1 VRLIRGDMGKKADAK
16 KDSTA
21 VAGTGS
27 GGRDAVNINI
37 GSNGE
42 NRVLLG
48 QVALNISLVIA
59 LLINLLL
66 LHIII
71 VKIRHLDE
79 TVSRIEELE
88 EKQEQIMKSFHGS
101 GYFKILLSLV
111 VLIGHE
117 VR

>member
-1 VRLIRGDMGKKADAK
+1 MRLIRGDMGKKADAK

-48 QVALNISLVIA
+48 QVVLNITLVIA

-66 LHIII
+66 LHIVI
-71 VKIRHLDE
+71 VKIRHL
-79 TVSRIEELE
+79 TVAVNRIEELE
-88 EKQEQIMKSFHGS
+88 EKQEQLMKSFHGS
-101 GYFKILLSLV
+101 VYVKILLNLV
-111 VLIGHE
+111 LLIGHE
-117 VR
+117 MR

>member
-1 VRLIRGDMGKKADAK
+1 MGKKADAK

-48 QVALNISLVIA
+48 QVALNITLVIA
-59 LLINLLL
+59 LILNLVL
-66 LHIII
+66 LHVVIL
-71 VKIRHLDE
+71 KIKNL
-79 TVSRIEELE
+79 TVAVNRIEEIE
-88 EKQEQIMKSFHGS
+88 EKRDQILKSLHS
-101 GYFKILLSLV
+101 GVYLNILLTMALLV
-111 VLIGHE
+111 GRE
-117 VR
+117 MK